1 MRHPHSSSFYQTTLE
16 WTTNLIIIRVANV
29 FGQPKYSQQIWSL
42 NWLRSK
48 IPTERSG
55 SSLSSHIGISVTI
68 SFLFWRIILPLY
80 SSWRYRYCYWRQWP
94 FRRRPVP
101 HNGEKVVFFWR
112 RRMGWGDDVRRF
124 SNGWRYSRPRKWRNL
139 VITSCNL
146 WILAEKVMLAKY
158 NRMLNYDYYAANAL
172 ILYLSSAWNI

>member
-1 MRHPHSSSFYQTTLE
+1 MKQIITSLRYVTHTDKQLTFEIKRFSPSWPTISWRYVRHPHSSSFYQTTLE
-16 WTTNLIIIRVANV
+16 RTTNLITIRVANV

-68 SFLFWRIILPLY
+68 SFLFWRMILPLY

-94 FRRRPVP
+94 FRRRHGTAQWAEGGFFLATP
-101 HNGEKVVFFWR
+101 HELGWR
-112 RRMGWGDDVRRF
+112 CSELFKRMAIFPPKKMEEF
-124 SNGWRYSRPRKWRNL
+124 SNY
-139 VITSCNL
+139 V
-146 WILAEKVMLAKY
+146 V
-158 NRMLNYDYYAANAL
+158 
-172 ILYLSSAWNI
+172 